1 MIECIIP
8 ARLESTR
15 FPRKVLAEVH
25 GISVLRWCVKNASDS
40 KLIDKVSIATP
51 NDEIDELFAGDYI
64 QIYDTSTTHNTCTGR
79 VAEAVKKST
88 AKWIVNLQS
97 DEPCVTG
104 KVLDDMIKFAKDLGK
119 GHMVQACYPLTE
131 EEKENPNVV
140 KAVVNNGRIIFLTRS
155 PDYEI
160 RGSVNLV
167 GIAGFYVYDHKTI
180 MDFDEY
186 DMNLVN
192 EHKGLDTLAFIGK
205 VPVIP
210 FMIPERTPAVDVPE
224 DIKLVENYID
234 RQRNNIL
241 YR

>member
-15 FPRKVLAEVH
+15 FPRKVLAQVH
-25 GISVLRWCVKNASDS
+25 HISILRWCVLNASDS
-40 KLIDKVSIATP
+40 KLIDKVSVATP
-51 NDEIDELFAGDYI
+51 NEEIAKNIQSEYI
-64 QIYDTSTTHNTCTGR
+64 HVYDTSSTHNTCTSR
-79 VAEAVKKST
+79 VAEATQKSN
-88 AKWIVNLQS
+88 AEWIVNLQS

-104 KVLDDMIKFAKDLGK
+104 KLLDDMIQFAKDKGK
-119 GHMVQACYPLTE
+119 GHMIQACYPLTE

-140 KAVVNNGRIIFLTRS
+140 KAVVNNGKIIFLTRS

-180 MDFDEY
+180 SDFDEY

-224 DIKLVENYID
+224 DLKLVENYID